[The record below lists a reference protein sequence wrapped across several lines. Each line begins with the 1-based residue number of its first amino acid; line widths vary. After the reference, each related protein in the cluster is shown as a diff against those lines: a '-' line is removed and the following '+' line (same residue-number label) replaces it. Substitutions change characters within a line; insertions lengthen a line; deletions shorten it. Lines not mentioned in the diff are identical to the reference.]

1 VARPPAG
8 NEAGAAQESA
18 TIERA
23 VRWTLQGGGK
33 RAAASVTFRSL
44 DQHGCLLSSDTG

>member
-1 VARPPAG
+1 MLA
-8 NEAGAAQESA
+8 AAQESA

-23 VRWTLQGGGK
+23 VRWALQGGGK

-44 DQHGCLLSSDTG
+44 DQHGCLPQLGYRLTR